1 MLMSRS
7 DCFFSVMYIH
17 KTVLAV
23 IMVKQNY
30 IKAYGKW
37 RAGQDEK
44 ISKLIVEI
52 REIKDMLNH
61 IANELW
67 GENDGKKK

>member
-1 MLMSRS
+1 
-7 DCFFSVMYIH
+7 MYIH

-30 IKAYGKW
+30 IKAYAKW

-44 ISKLIVEI
+44 ISQLTIEI
-52 REIKDMLNH
+52 REIKHMLNH

-67 GENDGKKK
+67 GENNGKKK

>member
-1 MLMSRS
+1 
-7 DCFFSVMYIH
+7 MYIH

-30 IKAYGKW
+30 IKAYAKW

-44 ISKLIVEI
+44 ISRLTIEI
-52 REIKDMLNH
+52 REIKHMLNH

-67 GENDGKKK
+67 GENNGKKK